1 MPKKKTTK
9 LLEPEDK
16 PTVEPAIVISD
27 GSIGVEY
34 TPPPVTESEEVQ
46 QYDCGNCATIIPL
59 RCERCPQCE
68 LPIDWSSLDN

>member
-16 PTVEPAIVISD
+16 PTVEPAMVISD

-34 TPPPVTESEEVQ
+34 TPPPVTESEDVQ
-46 QYDCGNCATIIPL
+46 QSDCGNCATIIPL
-59 RCERCPQCE
+59 RGERCAQCE
-68 LPIDWSSLDN
+68 LPIDGSSLDN